1 VNSLILI
8 DRRASLGRNYRIG
21 AMSTRRTP
29 IAGRFT
35 AEELALA
42 ARNRG
47 MPLEALRHEVTPP
60 GLHYLLIHFD
70 IPDADESRWQ
80 LEIGGLVRKPCS
92 FSIGE
97 LKALRAK
104 TVRVTMECA
113 GNGRAQLSPR
123 YPSVPWLEEGVSTAD
138 WTGVPLQ
145 EILEKASLSSK
156 ATEIAFHGADRGLDA
171 GVEHYFARSLSRTQA
186 LDGDVLVA
194 YAMNGAPL
202 PPQHGAP
209 LRLVVPRWYGMA
221 SVKWLRSI
229 EALDRPFDGLQQARS
244 YHFRRVPGE
253 KGEPCTLMRVNS
265 LMAPPGI
272 PDFYTRR
279 RIVEAGPVEIVGR
292 AWSGA
297 APVERVEVG
306 IDGHWR
312 PADVAPQRHAHSWR
326 QWRFVWHAL
335 AGEHELA
342 CRATDAAGNV
352 QPLEPPWD
360 LSGFGNNGVQRIQV
374 TVRD

>member
-1 VNSLILI
+1 MSA
-8 DRRASLGRNYRIG
+8 RRP
-21 AMSTRRTP
+21 P

-47 MPLEALRHEVTPP
+47 MPLEALRYEVTPP

-70 IPDADESRWQ
+70 IPDADESVWK
-80 LEIGGLVRKPCS
+80 LSVEGLVGKPCAYS
-92 FSIGE
+92 VSD
-97 LKALRAK
+97 LKALPSK

-113 GNGRAQLSPR
+113 GNGRGQLSPR

-138 WTGVPLQ
+138 WSGVALP
-145 EILEKASLSSK
+145 EILEKASLSTT
-156 ATEIAFHGADRGLDA
+156 ATEIAFHGADRGVDA
-171 GVEHYFARSLSRTQA
+171 GVEHHFARSLAREQA
-186 LDGDVLVA
+186 LSDDVLVA

-229 EALDRPFDGLQQARS
+229 EVLERPFDGLQQARS
-244 YHFRRVPGE
+244 YHFRRARDE

-297 APVERVEVG
+297 APVERVEFAV
-306 IDGHWR
+306 DGQWSG
-312 PADVAPQRHAHSWR
+312 AELASQRHAHGWMH
-326 QWRFVWHAL
+326 WRFVWQATP
-335 AGEHELA
+335 GEHELA
-342 CRATDAAGNV
+342 CRARDAAGKT

-360 LSGFGNNGVQRIQV
+360 LSGFGNNSVQRVQI